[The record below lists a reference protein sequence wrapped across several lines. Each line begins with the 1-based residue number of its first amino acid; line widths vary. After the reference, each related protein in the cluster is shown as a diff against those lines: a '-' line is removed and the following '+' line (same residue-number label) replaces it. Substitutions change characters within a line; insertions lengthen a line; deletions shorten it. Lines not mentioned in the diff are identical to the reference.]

1 MTSYMQV
8 IAAIAAS
15 VLITAIV
22 LTDILGMLVQR

>member
-8 IAAIAAS
+8 IVAITAS